1 MRRTVRRFLDYAGDN
16 VKVWAWT
23 EEGWVELTVLRQKTT
38 LPEFR
43 DKGCGI
49 ASRIESIDLEEMSI
63 ISEKHVERQKVGGKS
78 REVEAKAWKRYAVIP
93 SHLTKATNGGLN
105 KDLGHE

>member
-1 MRRTVRRFLDYAGDN
+1 MGMKMYMGMPKETPSIPIGASNRTRILDYAGDN

-23 EEGWVELTVLRQKTT
+23 EEGWVALNALRQKTT

-49 ASRIESIDLEEMSI
+49 ASRIESIDFEEMSI
-63 ISEKHVERQKVGGKS
+63 ISEKHVERHKTRGARAGT
-78 REVEAKAWKRYAVIP
+78 WKQR
-93 SHLTKATNGGLN
+93 
-105 KDLGHE
+105 LGRDMR